1 MIDNVATS
9 RSSGIISES
18 LNITN
23 ANWDHP
29 SHLAYSQLHMNRMM
43 PVTYLK
49 PAADCISLPKADRP
63 LDLEQLKFTDPLN
76 GRPMGIDQLLNRR
89 LFNDALL
96 VYHKGQV
103 VHESYRNGMTADDHH
118 VLHSTTKSLVAMLV
132 AIAIEEGKMVPEEPI
147 SRYIPELGEY
157 PEWQPVTLQHV
168 LDMAVNSPYEEHY
181 DDPDCGYFSY
191 ARAVGYYPAL
201 EGQSPCGARAWL
213 TSPSMRPQGTPGLRF
228 NYTSPLTNALMI
240 AVSEVYGQSSISL
253 LESRIFHRIGA
264 SAPGWFNTDH
274 LGVPIAEGQ
283 LSLKMEDF
291 ASWAA
296 LMINNGCNLHG
307 EQVIPASFIEDTLTP
322 RSSSRNAFLNSEYAE
337 LMPRAQYR
345 NQFWVL
351 DAEQKQYAML
361 GIHGQFA
368 WFDQNRDL
376 MICGFAS
383 YPVQVDKIM
392 IDTLEQLWQKIALA
406 CDNRYNALYGH

>member
-1 MIDNVATS
+1 MIDIVSMPPTS
-9 RSSGIISES
+9 GVISES

-43 PVTYLK
+43 PVTYLQ
-49 PAADCISLPKADRP
+49 PPEQSIALPRAKQL
-63 LDLEQLKFTDPLN
+63 LDLDELVFTDPLN
-76 GRPMGIDQLLNRR
+76 NRPMGFDQLLNRR

-96 VYHKGQV
+96 VFHRGEV

-132 AIAIEEGKMVPEEPI
+132 GIAIDEGKMDPSAPI
-147 SRYIPELGEY
+147 AEYISELGDF
-157 PEWQPVTLQHV
+157 PEWRPVTLQHV
-168 LDMAVNSPYEEHY
+168 LDMAINSPYEEHY
-181 DDPDCGYFSY
+181 DDPECSYFSY
-191 ARAVGYYPAL
+191 ARAVGYYPER
-201 EGQSPCGARAWL
+201 EGCTPCGARAWL
-213 TSPSMRPQGTPGLRF
+213 THPGMRPQGIPGLRF

-240 AVSEVYGQSSISL
+240 AVGEVYGESSVSL

-264 SAPGWFNTDH
+264 SSEGWFNTDH

-283 LSLKMEDF
+283 FSLKMEDF
-291 ASWAA
+291 ARWAS
-296 LMINNGCNLHG
+296 LMINDGCNLQG
-307 EQVIPASFIEDTLTP
+307 EQVIPRSFVEDTLTY
-322 RSSSRNAFLNSEYAE
+322 RSASREAFLNSDYAE
-337 LMPRAQYR
+337 LLTRAQYR

-368 WFDQNRDL
+368 WFDQNREL

-392 IDTLEQLWQKIALA
+392 TDTLQQFWQTVATA
-406 CDNRYNALYGH
+406 CDKR